1 MSRRT
6 ILIACVIV
14 SIVVHAM
21 LFLLAPDIAIL
32 SGERRAEAVINA
44 YRVRLADPA
53 PVQLEPRRIES
64 YSAGLVTKPET
75 VADLL
80 QRETVELEPLEEL
93 LVERVEVPM
102 LRDRVAAESLERL
115 RELTPDADMIAKLD
129 SDIIEISQDRARD
142 SVNVERRFVAPS
154 PGRTL
159 APDEFPTIREM
170 GAGTLGERIEFV
182 PYTIER
188 PDPFMAEPDESK
200 APPREAGALAA
211 VRSADMSAS
220 NVAELS
226 MEQLSFRREIL
237 GGPEDSSA
245 TRYES
250 IDQLVDLELDA
261 YVPPGERR
269 GFFRLR
275 IVPKAEEALEPLPKD
290 VTFVI
295 DASGSI
301 LQRKLQQSANAVQ
314 QAIRGLR
321 PVDHFNVVV
330 FRESASEFQPERVP
344 ASDEMKQQAIQY
356 IEGLEAFGQTNVY
369 EALRREVLRPPRPGV
384 PGIVVLIS
392 DGKPTKGLIDGRDI
406 INALTDENK
415 HRNSIYAV
423 AAGGSVNRYLLDLL
437 AYRNRGESQIIDNIA
452 EINPKFPQFFTRFD
466 EPILVQC
473 DVDYGNLDSEGVY
486 PRDIPDF
493 YRGQVVTVYGQFD
506 PTAHDEF
513 AVRLTGRAGP
523 DEKEVIFRANLSD
536 AQTGDATIAR
546 TWAHRKI
553 YHLIGEICRVGET
566 PELKAELNALSD
578 KYNIDTIYSD

>member
-6 ILIACVIV
+6 ILIACIVV
-14 SIVVHAM
+14 SIVAHGL

-32 SGERRAEAVINA
+32 SGERRAEAVMNA

-53 PVQLEPRRIES
+53 PVQLEPRRIET

-102 LRDRVAAESLERL
+102 LRERVAAESLERS
-115 RELTPDADMIAKLD
+115 RELTPDADMVAKLD

-170 GAGTLGERIEFV
+170 GAGALGDRIEFV

-188 PDPFMAEPDESK
+188 PDPLMTEPDESQ

-211 VRSADMSAS
+211 VRSAETSAS
-220 NVAELS
+220 NVAGLS
-226 MEQLSFRREIL
+226 KEQLSFRREIL
-237 GGPEDSSA
+237 GGPDEASSA
-245 TRYES
+245 RYES
-250 IDQLVDLELDA
+250 IDELVDLELDA
-261 YVPPGERR
+261 YVPPGEPR

-275 IVPKAEEALEPLPKD
+275 IVPKAGEAIESLPKD

-295 DASGSI
+295 DASSSI
-301 LQRKLQQSANAVQ
+301 LPRKLRESVDAVQ

-321 PVDHFNVVV
+321 PADHFNVVV
-330 FRESASEFQPERVP
+330 FRESASGFQPERVP
-344 ASDEMKQQAIQY
+344 ASDEMKQQAIQF
-356 IEGLEAFGQTNVY
+356 IEGIEAHGETNVY
-369 EALRREVLRPPRPGV
+369 EALRQEVLRPPRTGI
-384 PGIVVLIS
+384 PGIVVLVS
-392 DGKPTKGLIDGRDI
+392 DGKPTQGLIDGRDI
-406 INALTDENK
+406 INALTEENED
-415 HRNSIYAV
+415 RNSIFAV
-423 AAGGSVNRYLLDLL
+423 AAGRSVNRYLLDLL
-437 AYRNRGESQIIDNIA
+437 AYRNRGESQIIDDIA
-452 EINPKFPQFFTRFD
+452 EIDSKFPQFFTRFD

-473 DVDYGNLDSEGVY
+473 DVDYGNLESQEVY

-506 PTAHDEF
+506 PTADDEF

-536 AQTGDATIAR
+536 AQTGDASIAR

-553 YHLIGEICRVGET
+553 YHLIGEMCRIGET
-566 PELKAELNALSD
+566 PELKAELQALSD
-578 KYNIDTIYSD
+578 KYNIDTIYSN